1 MPSSNFRIA
10 QIDTFVSSSITTE
23 LGNRKSAATG
33 SSGHNL
39 YRAWGVMTPYG
50 VTTSGSVS
58 VLDGGNLKL
67 EYLIPGEVYTIYPTS
82 IAVTLGT
89 ALILS

>member
-10 QIDTFVSSSITTE
+10 QIDTFVSSSVVTE
-23 LGNRKSAATG
+23 LGNRKSEATG

-50 VTTSGSVS
+50 AVTSGSVNL
-58 VLDGGNLKL
+58 LDGGSLKL

-82 IAVTLGT
+82 IAVSTGT
-89 ALILS
+89 ALVLS